1 MCIRDRPG
9 MNTRIKSHSNLDRN
23 NLADICGLLRHDQFS
38 ENQIAC
44 VSGLGLT
51 ATTRPCRRWSTGRIS
66 DVQRE
71 FRRPEDLPAGA
82 DCLRWNREPSCS
94 ERQDR
99 VVVNHARVGREVMY
113 FELPRRSGGMNL

>member
-1 MCIRDRPG
+1 
-9 MNTRIKSHSNLDRN
+9 MNTRIKSHSNLDWN

-44 VSGLGLT
+44 VSGLALS
-51 ATTRPCRRWSTGRIS
+51 ATTRPRRRRLTGRIS
-66 DVQRE
+66 DVSPE

-82 DCLRWNREPSCS
+82 YCLWWNREPSCS

-99 VVVNHARVGREVMY
+99 VVVSHARVGR
-113 FELPRRSGGMNL
+113 